1 MEQKV
6 FDLIIIGAGP
16 AGLAA
21 AIYSSRYGLDVAVFS
36 KEIGGLAS
44 TAHKVCNYP
53 GFKEVSGFELM
64 NKVYEQVNELK
75 VPLFYE
81 EIKEVLKKEGI
92 FVVKTS
98 KKESL
103 SKKVILA
110 SGMVRKKLDIPG
122 EKELYG
128 KGVSY
133 CATCDA
139 AFFKNKEVAVIGGSD
154 AALTAAILLSEYA
167 NKVYIIYRR
176 GKFYRAEKPWIKIVE
191 ETPKIEV
198 LFNEEVEEVKGVE
211 ENKVTSLK
219 LKNRGDLKVDGIF
232 IEVGSEP
239 KLEFVDSLNLEKVNG
254 FIKTDK
260 AGRTNISGFYAAG
273 DITNCELKQI
283 VTAASQGATA
293 AFSCFE
299 ELKREESK

>member
-1 MEQKV
+1 MEQKI

-53 GFKEVSGFELM
+53 GFKEISGFELM
-64 NKVYEQVNELK
+64 NKIYEQVNELQ

-81 EIKEVLKKEGI
+81 EVLDVIKQENYFSIKTKNKEY
-92 FVVKTS
+92 FS
-98 KKESL
+98 KKL
-103 SKKVILA
+103 ILA
-110 SGMVRKKLDIPG
+110 SGMIRKKLDIPG

-139 AFFKNKEVAVIGGSD
+139 AFFKEKEVAVVGGSD

-167 NKVYIIYRR
+167 NKVYIIYRKD
-176 GKFYRAEKPWIKIVE
+176 KFYRAEKPWIKLVE
-191 ETPKIEV
+191 ENKKIEI
-198 LFNEEVEEVKGVE
+198 LFNEEVEEINGIE
-211 ENKVTSLK
+211 QNKVNSLK
-219 LKNRGDLKVDGIF
+219 LKNKGEFKVDGIF

-239 KLEFVDSLNLEKVNG
+239 KLEFIDSLNIEKHNG
-254 FIKTDK
+254 FVKTDK
-260 AGRTNISGFYAAG
+260 AGRTNIKGFYAAG
-273 DITNCELKQI
+273 DITNCEFKQI
-283 VTAASQGATA
+283 VNASAQGATA

-299 ELKREESK
+299 ELKKEESK